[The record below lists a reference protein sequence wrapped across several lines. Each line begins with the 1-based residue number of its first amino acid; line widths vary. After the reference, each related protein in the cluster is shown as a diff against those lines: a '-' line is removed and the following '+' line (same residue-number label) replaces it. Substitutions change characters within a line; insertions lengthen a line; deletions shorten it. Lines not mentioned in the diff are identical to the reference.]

1 MYSWALIT
9 GDAAET
15 VDARQLRQAL
25 GAFPTG
31 VCLVTTTTPEGK
43 REGMT
48 INSFASVSLDPPLI
62 LWSIR
67 DDTRSAEAFLAARPF
82 NLSVLTA
89 SQRDLAW
96 HFAKPAADKFER
108 FAEAFELAPN
118 GCARLVESVATF
130 ECSTYSR
137 HQEGDHTIILGRV
150 DRFSR
155 TDTPP
160 LLFHSGQMG
169 SLWELAENLERPQR
183 NDAAPSTSGCRPGT
197 NT

>member
-15 VDARQLRQAL
+15 VDARSFRQAL

-31 VCLVTTTTPEGK
+31 VCLVTTINREGK

-48 INSFASVSLDPPLI
+48 INSFASVSLEPPLI

-67 DDTRSAEAFLAARPF
+67 DDARSAEAFLSSQSF
-82 NLSVLTA
+82 NLSVLGA
-89 SQRDLAW
+89 DQRELAL

-108 FAEAFELAPN
+108 YESEFDQGTNLCP
-118 GCARLVESVATF
+118 RLKAAVATF
-130 ECSTYSR
+130 ECSVYSR
-137 HQEGDHTIILGRV
+137 HQEGDHSVLLGRV
-150 DRFSR
+150 EEFSR
-155 TDTPP
+155 SDDAP

-169 SLWELAENLERPQR
+169 SLWDLAQTLSRPV
-183 NDAAPSTSGCRPGT
+183 
-197 NT
+197 

>member
-9 GDAAET
+9 GDAADS

-31 VCLVTTTTPEGK
+31 VCLVTTVTADGK

-67 DDTRSAEAFLAARPF
+67 DDARSAEAFLAARSF
-82 NLSVLTA
+82 NLGVLA
-89 SQRDLAW
+89 AQQRELAL
-96 HFAKPAADKFER
+96 HFARPAPDKFH
-108 FAEAFELAPN
+108 AFESSFETAENQCP
-118 GCARLVESVATF
+118 RLVGSVAGF
-130 ECSTYSR
+130 ECSVYSR
-137 HQEGDHTIILGRV
+137 HQEGDHTILLGRV
-150 DRFSR
+150 ERFTRSEQ
-155 TDTPP
+155 PP

-169 SLWELAENLERPQR
+169 SLWDLANTLARP
-183 NDAAPSTSGCRPGT
+183 A
-197 NT
+197 

>member
-1 MYSWALIT
+1 MYSWALLT

-15 VDARQLRQAL
+15 VDARQFRQAL

-31 VCLVTTTTPEGK
+31 VCLVTTVSGHGK

-67 DDTRSAEAFLAARPF
+67 DDARSADVFLSARDF
-82 NLSVLTA
+82 NLSVLTCDQQA
-89 SQRDLAW
+89 LAL
-96 HFAKPAADKFER
+96 HFSKPAPDKFER
-108 FAEAFELAPN
+108 FADQFDASP
-118 GCARLVESVATF
+118 CPRLKDSVATF

-137 HQEGDHTIILGRV
+137 HQEGDHTILLGRV
-150 DRFSR
+150 ERFTR
-155 TDTPP
+155 GDKAP

-169 SLWELAENLERPQR
+169 SLWDLARTLAQP
-183 NDAAPSTSGCRPGT
+183 D
-197 NT
+197 

>member
-1 MYSWALIT
+1 M
-9 GDAAET
+9 
-15 VDARQLRQAL
+15 
-25 GAFPTG
+25 
-31 VCLVTTTTPEGK
+31 
-43 REGMT
+43 
-48 INSFASVSLDPPLI
+48 I

-67 DDTRSAEAFLAARPF
+67 DDTRSADAFLAARPF

-89 SQRDLAW
+89 AQRDLAS
-96 HFAKPAADKFER
+96 HFARPAADKFER
-108 FAEAFELAPN
+108 FAEAFDVGPN

-137 HQEGDHTIILGRV
+137 HQAGDHTIILGRV

-169 SLWELAENLERPQR
+169 SLWELAATLARPR
-183 NDAAPSTSGCRPGT
+183 
-197 NT
+197 